1 MYSGKIAVPP
11 GDGGLRTHYL
21 FFIKKKTTVTDT
33 ETKMI
38 LEK

>member
-21 FFIKKKTTVTDT
+21 FFIKKKTVTDT